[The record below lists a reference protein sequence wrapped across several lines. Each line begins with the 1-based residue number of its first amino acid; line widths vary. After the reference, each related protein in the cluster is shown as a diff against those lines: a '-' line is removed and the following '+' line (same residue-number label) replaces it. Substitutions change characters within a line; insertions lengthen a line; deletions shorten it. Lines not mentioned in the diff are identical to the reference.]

1 MPGLNDLQ
9 KTTQPST
16 GPASLVAVVAAL
28 SPQEHAMVQAG
39 IDPYGEGVPA
49 GTPGTPVGL
58 QQQASSGLTPEARL
72 AIGQILQESL
82 AALGQPAD
90 ESTAVAAQSIQ
101 NAIMALGGGR

>member
-1 MPGLNDLQ
+1 M
-9 KTTQPST
+9 
-16 GPASLVAVVAAL
+16 
-28 SPQEHAMVQAG
+28 
-39 IDPYGEGVPA
+39 
-49 GTPGTPVGL
+49 
-58 QQQASSGLTPEARL
+58 TPEARL